1 MKCFVNIPFQAEI
14 LSAVQIHFWKRM
26 KGIRN
31 NQGLIV
37 PLRVKEY
44 WKQQNTNTQSA
55 LLQQRERQPTQ
66 NKLVPSN
73 QLEEIEGVLTNHEKN
88 KTGDNKGLLINEEAA
103 EINEA
108 HLMAEITHC
117 FIKMSLL

>member
-14 LSAVQIHFWKRM
+14 LSAVQVHFWKRM

-66 NKLVPSN
+66 NKLVLSN

>member
-1 MKCFVNIPFQAEI
+1 M
-14 LSAVQIHFWKRM
+14 L
-26 KGIRN
+26 
-31 NQGLIV
+31 
-37 PLRVKEY
+37 
-44 WKQQNTNTQSA
+44 
-55 LLQQRERQPTQ
+55 
-66 NKLVPSN
+66 SN

>member
-1 MKCFVNIPFQAEI
+1 M
-14 LSAVQIHFWKRM
+14 L
-26 KGIRN
+26 
-31 NQGLIV
+31 
-37 PLRVKEY
+37 
-44 WKQQNTNTQSA
+44 
-55 LLQQRERQPTQ
+55 
-66 NKLVPSN
+66 SN

-117 FIKMSLL
+117 FIKMSLLWGKSLNGREM

>member
-1 MKCFVNIPFQAEI
+1 MQCFVNIPFQAEI

-66 NKLVPSN
+66 NKLVLSN

>member
-66 NKLVPSN
+66 NKLVLSN